1 MTKISL
7 FELLQKL
14 SKAAGPCWLL
24 VMTLYTQSA
33 EAAQTVRLVG
43 DPWPP
48 YVDGVLGEDASGGVA
63 VEIVER
69 LFARIA
75 DAEVRFP
82 LIPWKRALREVEE
95 GHSDGIPILLKTTE
109 RESYMVFSEALI
121 TGENLI
127 WYSDVHNAA
136 AFEWQGIEDLQR
148 YRIGVTRGYSNG
160 DLVDSSIEQGKLK
173 VVLAPNVQQLFAM
186 LANGRVDIVMANDVV
201 GYSLARNYPRAA
213 IKPARKAV
221 LSEVFHIGISKKSAA
236 RELLPEINA
245 AIKAMHEEGVIE
257 RILRGE

>member
-1 MTKISL
+1 MNKISL
-7 FELLQKL
+7 FELMQRT
-14 SKAAGPCWLL
+14 SKAAGPCALL
-24 VMTLYTQSA
+24 LMTLFAQSI
-33 EAAQTVRLVG
+33 EAAQTLRLVG

-48 YVDGVLGEDASGGVA
+48 YVDGVLGEDASSGVA

-69 LFARIA
+69 LFARIP

-95 GHSDGIPILLKTTE
+95 GHSDGIPILLKTAE
-109 RESYMVFSEALI
+109 RESYMVFSDALLN
-121 TGENLI
+121 GENLI
-127 WYSDVHNAA
+127 WYSDVNNAS
-136 AFEWQGIEDLQR
+136 AFEWQEIEDLQG

-160 DLVDSSIEQGKLK
+160 DLIDTSIEQGELK
-173 VVLAPNVQQLFAM
+173 VVQAPNVQQLFAM
-186 LANGRVDIVMANDVV
+186 LANGRVDIVLANDVV
-201 GYSLARNYPRAA
+201 GYSLARLYPRAA

-245 AIKAMHEEGVIE
+245 VIKAMHEEGLID
-257 RILRGE
+257 RILRGD